1 MPVDV
6 KIARRVWNKAKCDF
20 VETGEVITGD
30 VVHLE
35 ALADKL
41 ARPRHQYLK
50 GPLPWPWIAVASK
63 LPGKALLVGLCI
75 WRVAGATK
83 SRTVVLGNADLE
95 PLGID
100 RAAKSRALAALKG
113 AGLISVT
120 SEPGRFPT

>member
-41 ARPRHQYLK
+41 ARPRRQYLK
-50 GPLPWPWIAVASK
+50 GPLPWPWIAAASK
-63 LPGKALLVGLCI
+63 LPGKALLVGF
-75 WRVAGATK
+75 VY
-83 SRTVVLGNADLE
+83 
-95 PLGID
+95 
-100 RAAKSRALAALKG
+100 LAACRRDE
-113 AGLISVT
+113 
-120 SEPGRFPT
+120 EPNCRVGQRRP